1 MSARFR
7 RLRRLGYRRAR
18 LLLLV
23 VGVAVLLVVALVTY
37 IRRVETIEVTA
48 TLLFIPIFVALV
60 LWKIPGGLIAGLLAT
75 GVYALLRL
83 PAIELVGLGPFLGL
97 IVSRAVAFLLFGLLG
112 GWAARELET
121 TIRKIDLYDQIDDAT
136 GLFNA
141 RFFVEDTDMEMSR
154 SERYRTIFSV
164 CVVDV
169 PARVL
174 DALPRRKAGRALAQL
189 GRVVR
194 AAIRTVDRAVHA
206 RSDSLLRIA
215 VILPETG
222 QEGAAVFTGRLAEA
236 VSSFLTERGSSFGA
250 DEVMGRTVT
259 FPDQE
264 AELRTLRE
272 DFAAIDRAEHPEAPA
287 AGTSRGPAAP

>member
-1 MSARFR
+1 M
-7 RLRRLGYRRAR
+7 GYRRAR

-23 VGVAVLLVVALVTY
+23 LGVVVLLVVAVVTY
-37 IRRVETIEVTA
+37 IRRVETVEVTA

-75 GVYALLRL
+75 GAYALLRL
-83 PAIELVGLGPFLGL
+83 PAIELVGVGPFLGL

-112 GWAARELET
+112 GWAARELEA
-121 TIRKIDLYDQIDDAT
+121 TIRKVDLYDQIDDAT

-141 RFFVEDTDMEMSR
+141 RFFLEHTDMEMSR
-154 SERYRTIFSV
+154 SQRYHTIFSV
-164 CVVDV
+164 CLVDV
-169 PARVL
+169 PARVI
-174 DALPRRKAGRALAQL
+174 DSLPRRKADRALVQL

-206 RSDSLLRIA
+206 RADSLLRIA
-215 VILPETG
+215 VVLPETG
-222 QEGAAVFTGRLAEA
+222 REGASVFTGRLAEA
-236 VSSFLTERGSSFGA
+236 VSSFLTERGSSLGS
-250 DEVMGRTVT
+250 DEVMGRAVT

-264 AELRTLRE
+264 AELRALRE

-287 AGTSRGPAAP
+287 AGTSTSIGPR